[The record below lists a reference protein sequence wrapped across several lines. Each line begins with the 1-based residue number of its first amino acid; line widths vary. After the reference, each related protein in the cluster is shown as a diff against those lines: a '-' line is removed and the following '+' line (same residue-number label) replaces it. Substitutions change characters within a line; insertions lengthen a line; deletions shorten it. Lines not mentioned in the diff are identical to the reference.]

1 MCESRRGK
9 DAMPK
14 NAGRD
19 QRTRAKFKITGVDEA
34 NGLVLLH
41 HAKDGWTD
49 DPEGVRAMPWAEF
62 VRNLMEGWYE
72 LHPTKDPTTSL

>member
-1 MCESRRGK
+1 MTQ
-9 DAMPK
+9 
-14 NAGRD
+14 NTGRD
-19 QRTRAKFKITGVDEA
+19 QRTRAKFKITGIDEA

-49 DPEGVRAMPWAEF
+49 DPEGVRAMPWVEF

-72 LHPTKDPTTSL
+72 LHPTKDPSISR